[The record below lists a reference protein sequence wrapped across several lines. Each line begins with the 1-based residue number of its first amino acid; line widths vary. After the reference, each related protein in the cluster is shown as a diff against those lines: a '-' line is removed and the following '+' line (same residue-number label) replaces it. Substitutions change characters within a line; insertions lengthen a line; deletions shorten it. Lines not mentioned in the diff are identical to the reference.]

1 MGNNLVMK
9 IIINGAGIGGLVLA
23 LMLHKRGLNP
33 VLFESSSAI
42 KPLGVGIN
50 VQPSAIVELAEL
62 GLLEK
67 LRATGIETAEV
78 VYFNKF
84 GQKIWAEARGMAA
97 GYHVPQFSIH
107 RGELQMLLLATVLE
121 RLGPDSVRM
130 GFEGTAVDPDKGE
143 LTLVNRATG
152 EAFVERADVVISADG
167 IHSALRRQFYPNE
180 GLPKFSGCV
189 LWRATT
195 IGEPFLSGRS
205 MVMAGYADKKLV
217 CYPISKKYADQGKA
231 MINWIAE
238 LRVPD
243 DAPPKDDWNREV
255 DRSIFAP
262 QFADWKF
269 DWLDVPK
276 LFAGAE
282 RVFEF
287 PMVDRDPLPR
297 WTHGRVTLLG
307 DAAHPM
313 YPIGSNGATQSIL
326 DARALADQLSG
337 VDSGAN
343 EIHAALNRYQADRL
357 PKTANVVMI
366 NRAQGPD
373 AALEIVEQRA
383 PNGFSNLEEVV
394 SLAEL
399 EQIALNYKKVVGLDL
414 ETVNARAVASLRQ
427 AA

>member
-1 MGNNLVMK
+1 MGDNLPMK

-23 LMLHKRGLNP
+23 LMLHKRGFNP
-33 VLFESSSAI
+33 VLFESSSSI

-107 RGELQMLLLATVLE
+107 RGELQMLLLATVIE
-121 RLGPDSVRM
+121 RLGIDAVRM

-143 LTLVNRATG
+143 LTLLNRATG
-152 EAFVERADVVISADG
+152 QTTVERADVVISADG
-167 IHSALRRQFYPNE
+167 IHSALRRQFYPAE

-262 QFADWKF
+262 QFADWTF

-326 DARALADQLSG
+326 DARALADQMSG
-337 VDSGAN
+337 VNVGASD
-343 EIHAALNRYQADRL
+343 IHAALLRYEAERL

-383 PNGFSNLEEVV
+383 PNGFSHLDEVV

-414 ETVNARAVASLRQ
+414 ETVNARAMASLRQ

>member
-1 MGNNLVMK
+1 MK

-23 LMLHKRGLNP
+23 LMLHKRGFAP
-33 VLFESSSAI
+33 VLYESSTEI

-50 VQPSAIVELAEL
+50 VQPSAIVELTEL

-84 GQKIWAEARGMAA
+84 GQRIWAEPRGIAA
-97 GYHVPQFSIH
+97 GYLVPQFSIH
-107 RGELQMLLLATVLE
+107 RGELQMLLLNTVLE
-121 RLGPDSVRM
+121 RLGKDAVKT
-130 GFEGTAVDPDKGE
+130 GYEGIAVDADAGA
-143 LTLVNRATG
+143 LTLKHKASGNESV
-152 EAFVERADVVISADG
+152 VQADVVVSADG

-180 GLPKFSGCV
+180 GPPKFSGCI

-195 IGEPFLSGRS
+195 IGMPFLSGRS
-205 MVMAGYADKKLV
+205 MAMAGHADMKLV
-217 CYPISKKYADQGKA
+217 CYPISQRYAAQGKA

-238 LRVPD
+238 LKIPD

-255 DRSIFAP
+255 DRQIFAP
-262 QFADWKF
+262 QFADWTF

-276 LFAGAE
+276 MFEGAE

-287 PMVDRDPLPR
+287 PMVDRDPLPK
-297 WTHGRVTLLG
+297 WSHGKVTLLG

-313 YPIGSNGATQSIL
+313 YPIGSNGATQSVL
-326 DARALADQLSG
+326 DARALADQIAGSTAAD
-337 VDSGAN
+337 V
-343 EIHAALNRYQADRL
+343 EAALVRYEQERL
-357 PKTANVVMI
+357 PKTAKIVMV

-373 AALEIVEQRA
+373 AAMQVVEDRA
-383 PNGFSNLEEVV
+383 PNGFVNLDDVV
-394 SLAEL
+394 GIAEL

-414 ETVNARAVASLRQ
+414 ETVNAK
-427 AA
+427 AAKLELLDSTV

>member
-1 MGNNLVMK
+1 MK
-9 IIINGAGIGGLVLA
+9 IIINGAGIGGLALA
-23 LMLHKRGLNP
+23 LMLHKRGFVPELY
-33 VLFESSSAI
+33 ESSTEI

-50 VQPSAIVELAEL
+50 VQPSAIVELTEL

-84 GQKIWAEARGMAA
+84 GQRIWAEPRGIAA
-97 GYHVPQFSIH
+97 GYLVPQFSIH
-107 RGELQMLLLATVLE
+107 RGELQMLLLKTVLE
-121 RLGPDSVRM
+121 RLGDDAVKT
-130 GFEGTAVDPDKGE
+130 GYEGISVDPDKGA
-143 LTLVNRATG
+143 LTVKHKATG
-152 EAFVERADVVISADG
+152 IETVVHGDVVVSADG

-180 GLPKFSGCV
+180 GPPKFSGCI

-195 IGEPFLSGRS
+195 VGMPFLSGRS
-205 MVMAGYADKKLV
+205 MAMAGHADMKLV
-217 CYPISKKYADQGKA
+217 CYPISQRYAAQGKA

-238 LRVPD
+238 LKIPD

-255 DRSIFAP
+255 DRNIFAP
-262 QFADWKF
+262 QFADWNF

-276 LFAGAE
+276 MFEGAE

-287 PMVDRDPLPR
+287 PMVDRDPLPK
-297 WTHGRVTLLG
+297 WSHGKVTLLG

-313 YPIGSNGATQSIL
+313 YPIGSNGATQSVL
-326 DARALADQLSG
+326 DARALADQIAGST
-337 VDSGAN
+337 
-343 EIHAALNRYQADRL
+343 AADIESALVRYEQERL
-357 PKTANVVMI
+357 PKTAKIVMV

-373 AALEIVEQRA
+373 AAMQVVEDRA
-383 PNGFSNLEEVV
+383 PNGFTNLDDVV
-394 SLAEL
+394 SISEL

-414 ETVNARAVASLRQ
+414 ETVNAKAAKLDLAQ

>member
-1 MGNNLVMK
+1 MK
-9 IIINGAGIGGLVLA
+9 IIINGAGIGGLALA
-23 LMLHKRGLNP
+23 LMLHKRGFAPELY
-33 VLFESSSAI
+33 ESSTEI

-50 VQPSAIVELAEL
+50 VQPSAIVELTEL

-84 GQKIWAEARGMAA
+84 GQRIWAEPRGIAA
-97 GYHVPQFSIH
+97 GYLVPQFSIH
-107 RGELQMLLLATVLE
+107 RGELQMLLLKTVLE
-121 RLGPDSVRM
+121 RLGADAVKT
-130 GFEGTAVDPDKGE
+130 GYEGISVDPDKGA
-143 LTLVNRATG
+143 LTVKHKATG
-152 EAFVERADVVISADG
+152 IETVVHGDVVVSADG

-180 GLPKFSGCV
+180 GPPKFSGCI

-195 IGEPFLSGRS
+195 VGMPFLSGRS
-205 MVMAGYADKKLV
+205 MAMAGHADMKLV
-217 CYPISKKYADQGKA
+217 CYPISQRYAAQGKA

-238 LRVPD
+238 LKIPD

-255 DRSIFAP
+255 DRNIFAP
-262 QFADWKF
+262 QFADWNF

-276 LFAGAE
+276 MFEGAE

-287 PMVDRDPLPR
+287 PMVDRDPLPK
-297 WTHGRVTLLG
+297 WSHGKVTLLG

-313 YPIGSNGATQSIL
+313 YPIGSNGATQSVL
-326 DARALADQLSG
+326 DARALADQIAGST
-337 VDSGAN
+337 
-343 EIHAALNRYQADRL
+343 AADIESALVRYEQERL
-357 PKTANVVMI
+357 PKTAKIVMV

-373 AALEIVEQRA
+373 AAMQVVEDRA
-383 PNGFSNLEEVV
+383 PNGFTNLDDVV
-394 SLAEL
+394 SISEL

-414 ETVNARAVASLRQ
+414 ETVNAKAAKLDLAQ